1 MGRRITIAL
10 AVSALWAALGA
21 SYLQESWPAV
31 TRLSMQEL
39 ASLVS
44 SRSPELAFFLLVLGY
59 IWLATGYFQQR
70 ANSRQNASLAQRAL
84 EQAAA
89 VASRL
94 EAETLRFQNFH
105 DKRVR
110 AAQPVWE
117 IQACIAHKQQ
127 HEITLLNK
135 GAPASNIRAV
145 WDSQMPLVVALS
157 NPTLVNRGEQL
168 TLKIMFVGA
177 PVETFAVKLEY
188 CDALR
193 EKRMAHVAVE
203 DVAVTVQHDEC

>member
-1 MGRRITIAL
+1 MRHRISIAL

-21 SYLQESWPAV
+21 LYLQEMWPAA
-31 TRLSMQEL
+31 TRLSAGDL
-39 ASLVS
+39 TSLVS
-44 SRSPELAFFLLVLGY
+44 ARSSEVAFFWLVLGY
-59 IWLATGYFQQR
+59 IWLATGHFQQR
-70 ANSRQNASLAQRAL
+70 ADSRKSASLANRAL

-89 VASRL
+89 VGSRL

-168 TLKIMFVGA
+168 TLKIMFVGTPA
-177 PVETFAVKLEY
+177 ETFSVKLEY

-203 DVAVTVQHDEC
+203 DIAVTVQHDEC